1 MLQIMVNEADSVCFA
16 SNANA
21 MRQLGEKAAVNRVDA
36 TLMPGGSK
44 AGRRIK
50 GQTVKT

>member
-16 SNANA
+16 SNA